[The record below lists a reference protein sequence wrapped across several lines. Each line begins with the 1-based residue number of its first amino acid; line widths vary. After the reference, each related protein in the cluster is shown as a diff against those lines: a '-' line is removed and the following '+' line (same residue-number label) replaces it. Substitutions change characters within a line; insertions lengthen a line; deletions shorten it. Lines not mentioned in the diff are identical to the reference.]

1 MIYTLKYLT
10 SVSNMVGYV
19 EKTITEEVLSQQMIK
34 LLNFLAEL
42 VGSDYEYSKT
52 ELAAGAGIGYPS
64 LFRVWPLVEKF
75 DILVPTRSF
84 GRIQLYKVNS
94 DSPVLRKYL
103 ALALELG
110 FTAAENKKGA
120 PSTSRAKIATA
131 TAE

>member
-1 MIYTLKYLT
+1 M
-10 SVSNMVGYV
+10 
-19 EKTITEEVLSQQMIK
+19 EKSITEEVFSQPMIK

-42 VGSDYEYSKT
+42 VGGGYEYSKT

-64 LFRVWPLVEKF
+64 LFRIWPLIERF
-75 DILVPTRSF
+75 DLLTPTRSF

-110 FTAAENKKGA
+110 FTAAGYKKEA
-120 PSTSRAKIATA
+120 PAVEAKVAAAAARASA
-131 TAE
+131 